1 MLNVLDLSGNSLHGK
16 IPSSMSEIKNPGIIN
31 LSDNRSSRKIYRHWK
46 GFELLD
52 TLDLSSIEDQSIW
65 WHPKFHVLTTL
76 ASSYEI
82 EQQQF
87 LGNFCGL
94 CKTAQGEISEELTN
108 LSCLVTLNLSW
119 NRLTGKISAMIG
131 DLKLLEILDLSINHL
146 SGPIP
151 SNQFGTFTDPSIYE
165 GNPELC
171 GPPLLSNCSKP
182 VDEGNKAKNDKRK
195 NDEDKGI
202 LEEGD
207 IKNKGEGISFSLCV
221 SVFSAFICRMLSAL
235 ISSLNLELIIYM
247 FLDQGFELMKNSK
260 IRYLNLLSVNIE
272 VKIFRRRTSE
282 LSCWNLNSSWAWGFV
297 EL

>member
-94 CKTAQGEISEELTN
+94 CKTAQVSFLQAHVFSDFLEPFEP
-108 LSCLVTLNLSW
+108 VTQQF
-119 NRLTGKISAMIG
+119 T
-131 DLKLLEILDLSINHL
+131 
-146 SGPIP
+146 GPIP

-195 NDEDKGI
+195 ND
-202 LEEGD
+202 GD
-207 IKNKGEGISFSLCV
+207 W
-221 SVFSAFICRMLSAL
+221 
-235 ISSLNLELIIYM
+235 
-247 FLDQGFELMKNSK
+247 
-260 IRYLNLLSVNIE
+260 IE
-272 VKIFRRRTSE
+272 MIWFY
-282 LSCWNLNSSWAWGFV
+282 
-297 EL
+297 

>member
-16 IPSSMSEIKNPGIIN
+16 IPSSMSKIKNPGIIN
-31 LSDNRSSRKIYRHWK
+31 LSDNRSSRKIYRYWK

-94 CKTAQGEISEELTN
+94 CKTAQHLVSDKC
-108 LSCLVTLNLSW
+108 SC
-119 NRLTGKISAMIG
+119 SA
-131 DLKLLEILDLSINHL
+131 
-146 SGPIP
+146 
-151 SNQFGTFTDPSIYE
+151 
-165 GNPELC
+165 
-171 GPPLLSNCSKP
+171 
-182 VDEGNKAKNDKRK
+182 
-195 NDEDKGI
+195 EDKGI
-202 LEEGD
+202 LEGGD
-207 IKNKGEGISFSLCV
+207 IKNKGEGISFSL
-221 SVFSAFICRMLSAL
+221 MLSAL